1 MQILTTPRNH
11 FIFTRLVVIKKK
23 KKWKITNVG
32 KDIETLEASCI
43 RWWECEM
50 AQQLW
55 SQLWKRLVFPLK
67 LNGELPYY
75 PAIPLQ
81 SVRSRE
87 MKTTGV
93 QTPFC

>member
-1 MQILTTPRNH
+1 MQILTTARDH
-11 FIFTRLVVIKKK
+11 FIFTRLALIKKVEN
-23 KKWKITNVG
+23 ITNVG
-32 KDIETLEASCI
+32 KDIETLEASRI

-55 SQLWKRLVFPLK
+55 SQLWERLALPLK

-75 PAIPLQ
+75 PAVPLQ
-81 SVRSRE
+81 SAWSRE
-87 MKTTGV
+87 MKTAGV